1 MVRPEAARERTME
14 LLKGIDE
21 LEDPQ
26 LLVDVLVD
34 AAAIVEA
41 YRRVRSH
48 QVAELPE
55 LTGSVDRL
63 LRELEI
69 IERTNQWTAEIP
81 GDL

>member
-1 MVRPEAARERTME
+1 MANPQAARERTME

-21 LEDPQ
+21 LEDLA
-26 LLVDVLVD
+26 LLMAVLRD

-55 LTGSVDRL
+55 LTKSVDAL

-69 IERTNQWTAEIP
+69 VERTNQWACENP
-81 GDL
+81 ESG